1 MKMWNSCK
9 KFLAYNW
16 NEIRSI
22 VILTAIFIMAMIALI
37 SWFNSLKLMLFAII
51 R

>member
-22 VILTAIFIMAMIALI
+22 VILSTIFILAIMSLI
-37 SWFNSLKLMLFAII
+37 LWLDSLKLMLFTII